1 MIVSRKLKANKE
13 GFLDTP
19 SDEIDVEVREI
30 WQPWLR
36 AKCDFAVRYIVPN
49 RVNIIK
55 IMEAKGKFSSS
66 VIILICCNS
75 WSLCS
80 S

>member
-13 GFLDTP
+13 GYLDAP

-36 AKCDFAVRYIVPN
+36 SKCDFAVRYIVPN

-66 VIILICCNS
+66 VYIAIRRNA
-75 WSLCS
+75 
-80 S
+80 